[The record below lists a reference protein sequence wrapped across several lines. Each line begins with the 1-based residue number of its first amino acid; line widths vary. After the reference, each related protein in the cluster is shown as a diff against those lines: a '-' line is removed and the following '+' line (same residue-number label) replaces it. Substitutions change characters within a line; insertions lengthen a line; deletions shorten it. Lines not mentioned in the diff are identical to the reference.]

1 MTEITQRIRVAEF
14 ALRYPQKQNGWVKRR
29 KSNMKDITEVY
40 IAYWRFHL
48 R

>member
-1 MTEITQRIRVAEF
+1 MTEITQKSSVAAF
-14 ALRYPQKQNGWVKRR
+14 PLRYPQKQNDWVKRR
-29 KSNMKDITEVY
+29 KNNMKDVTGAY